1 VRNVELAG
9 CMLCV
14 GWRIEGFQ
22 TNVKGANV
30 SGSFSNIQGEKITLS
45 TCAGCYRGVL
55 EGRGVLGKADVRRG
69 AGCSCYV
76 LKVRM
81 LCMIYP
87 NYQLLRRP
95 RGRTTLG

>member
-1 VRNVELAG
+1 
-9 CMLCV
+9 MLCV
-14 GWRIEGFQ
+14 GGRIGGFQ

-30 SGSFSNIQGEKITLS
+30 SGSFSNIQGEKITFS
-45 TCAGCYRGVL
+45 TYYVSDRGVL
-55 EGRGVLGKADVRRG
+55 VEWGILGKANARRD